1 MATNTKIIAT
11 IGPACDNKE
20 TLQQMVDAGVGT
32 FRVNMSHGDSSAK
45 KRLFDL
51 VKSIELN
58 DGNCPAIIAD
68 LCGPK
73 IRVTRVPEGF
83 SINDGD
89 TLSISNDEGSGDITV
104 TSGISFSNLKLETK
118 ILINDGRIQL
128 SVSNISSANLIDC
141 EVLVG
146 GEIELGKGVN
156 FPGVTLDVPAMTEQ
170 DDLDLRLALDK
181 GADWIALS
189 FVRSADDIINV
200 HNIMDECNKRL
211 PVMAK
216 IEKWEALDDLQ
227 NITEAFDG
235 IMVARGDLG
244 VEIPS
249 GKVPAAQK
257 EIIEL
262 AGVNGKPVVIATQL
276 LESMVENHTPTR
288 AEVSD
293 IANAIFDGVDC
304 LMVTGETAMGNYP
317 VEVIKTLQQVILETE
332 GSSDISKN
340 PLPEVITKTAD
351 AISHAVCQ
359 IAEDLE
365 VKVIMS
371 MTHSGSTARMISRY
385 RPNSSIYALTPFN
398 HIIRQLQLVWGVRPI
413 RVDNYDNVEKIP
425 ALCNDI
431 IKEID
436 VLEPGEQFV
445 ITGGVPM
452 GIAGTT
458 NYLSIQV
465 HN

>member
-1 MATNTKIIAT
+1 M
-11 IGPACDNKE
+11 
-20 TLQQMVDAGVGT
+20 
-32 FRVNMSHGDSSAK
+32 
-45 KRLFDL
+45 
-51 VKSIELN
+51 
-58 DGNCPAIIAD
+58 
-68 LCGPK
+68 
-73 IRVTRVPEGF
+73 
-83 SINDGD
+83 
-89 TLSISNDEGSGDITV
+89 
-104 TSGISFSNLKLETK
+104 
-118 ILINDGRIQL
+118 
-128 SVSNISSANLIDC
+128 
-141 EVLVG
+141 
-146 GEIELGKGVN
+146 
-156 FPGVTLDVPAMTEQ
+156 TLDVPAMTEQ

-200 HNIMDECNKRL
+200 HNIMDERNKRL

-216 IEKWEALDDLQ
+216 IEKWEALEDLQ

-436 VLEPGEQFV
+436 ALQPGEQFV